1 MPSIAFADDLVDD
14 LSMSSVDEQKVSK
27 VSSLKGIVSFWYCCL
42 YRTPKTRLMSFI
54 EVLSLHCACPG
65 IAREGNNKHVI
76 CCDCLKRHPST
87 WHALQLSSSLFTWS
101 VPLSQQ
107 CNIHVSLILSWM
119 MKQND
124 CQLTHHIITC
134 ENPQTNERMS
144 CQRDFDRELN
154 CEYLLNPMCDKE
166 SDLL

>member
-1 MPSIAFADDLVDD
+1 MKVKATVGNTYRCWVWTSRRQQRWVHWWISSRSDIAACIIPRKLD
-14 LSMSSVDEQKVSK
+14 
-27 VSSLKGIVSFWYCCL
+27 
-42 YRTPKTRLMSFI
+42 TTSFI

-76 CCDCLKRHPST
+76 CCDCLKRHCST

-119 MKQND
+119 MKLND
-124 CQLTHHIITC
+124 CQLTHYIITC

-144 CQRDFDRELN
+144 CQRDFDMELT